1 MYFVWHLHIIGNIHV
16 IGNADPELKG
26 ATYEMKESAIK
37 LAKLNVGDS
46 AHVYKKSHITL
57 FL

>member
-1 MYFVWHLHIIGNIHV
+1 
-16 IGNADPELKG
+16 
-26 ATYEMKESAIK
+26 MKESAIK

-57 FL
+57 FFKNI